1 MTDQAEPPR
10 VAGGTDG
17 EAAAVRVLDRDGR
30 RFAVVDADGRT
41 TVPEF
46 VDAAAAA
53 RSDPDTG
60 VVVRAPGED
69 ASAVQRLVDEVAESS
84 NAPFEVFDTEMVE
97 TDAGYQYRSYLTA
110 RDE

>member
-1 MTDQAEPPR
+1 
-10 VAGGTDG
+10 
-17 EAAAVRVLDRDGR
+17 VRVLDRDGR
-30 RFAVVDADGRT
+30 RFAVVDADRRT

-46 VDAAAAA
+46 VDAAAAV

-84 NAPFEVFDTEMVE
+84 DAAFELFDTEMVE
-97 TDAGYQYRSYLTA
+97 TEAGDQYRSYLTA
-110 RDE
+110 RED